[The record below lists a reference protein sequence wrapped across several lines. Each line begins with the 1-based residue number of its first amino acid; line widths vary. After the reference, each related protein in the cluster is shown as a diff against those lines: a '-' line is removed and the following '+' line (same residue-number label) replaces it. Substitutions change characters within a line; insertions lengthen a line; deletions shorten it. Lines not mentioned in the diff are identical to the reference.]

1 MPLIGSLVLNEYEP
15 TQALRKRMSTLNDK
29 SMNSRG
35 RDWSPHLWE
44 GCHFVA
50 WARLLLR
57 NRFAVGLSYW
67 WVAII
72 ITFVS
77 FCHTLLTI
85 LQDCWYGPQIRRTT
99 IRQAPIFII
108 GHWRTGTTLL
118 HEFLILDERHTY
130 PNTYQCLEPNH
141 FFLTEDFFTRFVG
154 FLTPSHRP
162 MDNMKAGWTRPQE
175 DEFALC
181 MLGLPSPYLTLAFPN
196 RPPQYPEY
204 LDLEGLSRRE
214 LANWKRIFYH
224 FLQVL
229 TFKSPKRLVLKS
241 PPHSC
246 RIKTLLEMFPD
257 ARFIHIMRDPYVV
270 FPSTV
275 NLWKSLYRKHGLQ
288 SPTFAGLEECVY
300 STFNRLYRKLEEGIP
315 LIPPGRFHQVRYEDL
330 VHDPIGEMEKIYD
343 QLGLGEFDE
352 FAPRLKEY
360 LADNAGY
367 ETNHYELSAEQEAEI
382 TRRWGSIIRRYGYEK
397 EQLLRPIETERLAPA
412 LAKEMIPAGVS

>member
-1 MPLIGSLVLNEYEP
+1 MSSPKTS
-15 TQALRKRMSTLNDK
+15 RKQE
-29 SMNSRG
+29 
-35 RDWSPHLWE
+35 WSPHMWE

-50 WARLLLR
+50 WARLLVR
-57 NRFAVGLSYW
+57 NRIAVGLPYW
-67 WVAII
+67 WIAII

-77 FCHTLLTI
+77 FCHTLLSI
-85 LQDCWYGPQIRRTT
+85 LQNCWYGPQIRRTP
-99 IRQAPIFII
+99 ISQAPIFII

-118 HEFLILDERHTY
+118 HEYLILDERHNFA
-130 PNTYQCLEPNH
+130 NTYQCLDPTH
-141 FFLTEDFFTRFVG
+141 CLLTEDFFTRFVG

-204 LDLEGLSRRE
+204 LDLEGLSRQE
-214 LANWKRIFYH
+214 LANWKRTFFH

-257 ARFIHIMRDPYVV
+257 ARFVHIMRDPYVV

-288 SPTFAGLEECVY
+288 TPTFAGLEEYVFG
-300 STFNRLYRKLEEGIP
+300 TFNQLYRKMEHGIP
-315 LIPPGRFHQVRYEDL
+315 LIPRGRFHQVHYEDL
-330 VHDPIGEMEKIYD
+330 VADPIGEMEKLYERLD
-343 QLGLGEFDE
+343 LGGFEE
-352 FAPRLKEY
+352 YVPRLKEY
-360 LADNAGY
+360 LADNSGY
-367 ETNHYELSAEQEAEI
+367 ETNRYQLDPRQRAEI
-382 TRRWGSIIRRYGYEK
+382 TRRWGDVIRRYGYA
-397 EQLLRPIETERLAPA
+397 TAP
-412 LAKEMIPAGVS
+412 IPAIEEKVMAPTESQEVHAGA